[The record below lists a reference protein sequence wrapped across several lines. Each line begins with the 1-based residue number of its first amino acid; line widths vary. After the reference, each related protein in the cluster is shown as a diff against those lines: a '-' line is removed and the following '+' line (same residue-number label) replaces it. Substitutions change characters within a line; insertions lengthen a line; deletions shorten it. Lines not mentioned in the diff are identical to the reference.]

1 MPTKSQILEQL
12 KIELDNKISTL
23 EDELNEYLT
32 SNKEITEIYS
42 KKNGKRPFKE
52 YICYHL
58 EDIVKLKEQRKYLD
72 SLVG

>member
-32 SNKEITEIYS
+32 SNKEITEIYTN
-42 KKNGKRPFKE
+42 KNGKRPFKE

>member
-23 EDELNEYLT
+23 EDEVNEYLT
-32 SNKEITEIYS
+32 SNKEITEIYTN
-42 KKNGKRPFKE
+42 KNGKRPFKE

>member
-1 MPTKSQILEQL
+1 MPTKSQIIEQL
-12 KIELDNKISTL
+12 KVELDTKISTL

-32 SNKEITEIYS
+32 SNREITETYTN
-42 KKNGKRPFKE
+42 KNGKRPFKE